1 LPLFNAVAVLVIA
14 CPCALGLATPTAIM
28 VGTGAAARHGV
39 LIKDAQALELAPG
52 VQVVAFDKTGTL
64 TEGTPTRV
72 VAEAAPGEDRAH
84 LLAIG
89 AAIQAGSEH
98 PLAHA
103 VLQAARKEGVTPPEA
118 REIRAVAG
126 RGMAAEVEGAS
137 WRLGSTRFMDE
148 LQVDL
153 QALRAQA
160 QALEAQGRTISW
172 VSQVDEQATAG
183 AGQGAPRLLGLLAFG
198 DTVKA
203 SATRAVKTLHA
214 LGIETV
220 MVS

>member
-1 LPLFNAVAVLVIA
+1 
-14 CPCALGLATPTAIM
+14 
-28 VGTGAAARHGV
+28 
-39 LIKDAQALELAPG
+39 
-52 VQVVAFDKTGTL
+52 
-64 TEGTPTRV
+64 
-72 VAEAAPGEDRAH
+72 
-84 LLAIG
+84 
-89 AAIQAGSEH
+89 
-98 PLAHA
+98 
-103 VLQAARKEGVTPPEA
+103 
-118 REIRAVAG
+118 
-126 RGMAAEVEGAS
+126 AS

-220 MVS
+220 MVSGDNQGSAQAVATQLGLDAVRANVLPEHKADIIAE